1 MLAHSPRAFP
11 LGANPP
17 VGACQGKV
25 KHRRKARR
33 RRPRPRI
40 CLRKGCRCKYLPRS
54 WNQRYCQ
61 ERECRRRVRRWQ
73 AARRQAEH
81 RRDKFAKARHA
92 QAQHA
97 RRQRTKSASQGVQNP
112 EVTSARGHAPEVY
125 CSLLC
130 DRPGCYELPVT
141 SIRNP
146 ARYCCPACRQAVGNV
161 HDRERKWRL
170 RFTNDGRRKRAHEYR
185 AARERRLLRHNTSVS
200 VPLRVPPE

>member
-1 MLAHSPRAFP
+1 MLTHSPRAFP

-61 ERECRRRVRRWQ
+61 EPECRQRVRRWQ
-73 AARRQAEH
+73 AARRQAKH
-81 RRDKFAKARHA
+81 RRDAFARIRHA
-92 QAQHA
+92 EAQHA
-97 RRQRTKSASQGVQNP
+97 RRQRTKAASQDVQNP
-112 EVTSARGHAPEVY
+112 EVTSARGHAPEVS

-130 DRPGCYELPVT
+130 DRPGCYELPVP
-141 SIRNP
+141 SIRNS
-146 ARYCCPACRQAVGNV
+146 ACYCCPACRQAVGNV

-170 RFTNDGRRKRAHEYR
+170 RFTDEGRKKRAHEYR
-185 AARERRLLRHNTSVS
+185 AARQQRLRRSNRSVS
-200 VPLRVPPE
+200 VPLRSPPE

>member
-33 RRPRPRI
+33 RRPRPRV

-61 ERECRRRVRRWQ
+61 EPECQRRVRRWQ

-81 RRDKFAKARHA
+81 RRDAFAKTRHA
-92 QAQHA
+92 EAQQA
-97 RRQRTKSASQGVQNP
+97 RRERTSSASHVDQNP
-112 EVTSARGHAPEVY
+112 EVAPARGHAPEVSF
-125 CSLLC
+125 SLLC

-146 ARYCCPACRQAVGNV
+146 ARYCCPACRQAV
-161 HDRERKWRL
+161 HSIQDRERKWRFRGTL
-170 RFTNDGRRKRAHEYR
+170 EGRTRRAYEYQ
-185 AARERRLLRHNTSVS
+185 AARQQRLRRSNTSVS
-200 VPLRVPPE
+200 VPLRSPPE